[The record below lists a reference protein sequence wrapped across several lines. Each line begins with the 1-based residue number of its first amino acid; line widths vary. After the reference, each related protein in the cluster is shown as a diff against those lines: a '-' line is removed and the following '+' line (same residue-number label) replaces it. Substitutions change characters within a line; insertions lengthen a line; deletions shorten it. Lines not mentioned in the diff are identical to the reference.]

1 MTTAKVYLLLT
12 GNELMT
18 GDIVD
23 SNSAMIAQKCKAIG
37 MKISRK
43 VTLADDLHLL
53 ADEINTLTK
62 NADLLII
69 NGGLGPTTDDLT
81 AQALAIACNLPLEQ
95 HPIALAHLETW
106 CRQRNAYLGK
116 ANLKQATLPKG
127 CDIVANRV
135 GSAVGFSLTLN
146 DCQVVCTP
154 GVPSELKIMLEE
166 EIIPALES
174 QSSFNAE
181 MDITRLQL
189 FGIGESTLQSMLV
202 KEFPHWPKEVEVGF
216 RASSPLIELKL
227 TIEKHAHLPLKMQ
240 LIEKIKAL
248 LDDHIIEE
256 IIKKPRTLSEIVL
269 QLCQQKNLK
278 ITTAESCT
286 GGLIASQLT
295 KVSGASASFE
305 AGFVTYSN
313 EIKSKLLNVN
323 ENTLEKYGAVSEET
337 VREMAEGA
345 LTSAN
350 ADLVIA
356 VTGIAGP
363 NGGSK
368 KKPVGSVWVA
378 WGSKEKIYTHYFCMK
393 AERAYFQHTVAAR
406 SLDLIRRLLIKS
418 DKVPLYSLNRL

>member
-1 MTTAKVYLLLT
+1 MTTAKVHLLLT

-23 SNSAMIAQKCKAIG
+23 SNSAMIAQQCKTIG

-43 VTLADDLHLL
+43 VTLADDLHIL
-53 ADEINTLTK
+53 AEEISALTK
-62 NADLLII
+62 SADVLII

-81 AQALAIACNLPLEQ
+81 AQALAISCNLPLEQ
-95 HPIALAHLETW
+95 HPIALSHLKDW
-106 CRQRNAYLGK
+106 CERRNVHLSK
-116 ANLKQATLPKG
+116 ANLKQAILPKG

-146 DCQVVCTP
+146 NCQVFCTP
-154 GVPSELKIMLEE
+154 GVPSELKIMLDE

-174 QSSFNAE
+174 QSDFTAE

-189 FGIGESTLQSMLV
+189 FGIGESALQSILV
-202 KEFPHWPKEVEVGF
+202 KEFPHWPKEVEIGF
-216 RASSPLIELKL
+216 RASSPLIELKF
-227 TIEKHAHLPLKMQ
+227 TTEKHEHLALKVQ
-240 LIEKIKAL
+240 LIEKVKSL

-256 IIKKPRTLSEIVL
+256 IKGNPRSLSEIVL
-269 QLCQQKNLK
+269 ELCQQKKLK

-295 KVSGASASFE
+295 KVSGASASYE

-313 EIKSKLLNVN
+313 KMKSKLLNVD
-323 ENTLEKYGAVSEET
+323 ENILINHGAVSQET
-337 VREMAEGA
+337 AIAMAKGA
-345 LTSAN
+345 LESSN

-363 NGGSK
+363 SGGSK
-368 KKPVGSVWVA
+368 EKPVGSVWIA
-378 WGSKEKIYTHYFCMK
+378 WGNKDKIYSQYFCIK
-393 AERAYFQHTVAAR
+393 ANRSYFQRTVAAR
-406 SLDLIRRLLIKS
+406 SLDLIRRLLIES
-418 DKVPLYSLNRL
+418 DKVPLYFSSRL

>member
-1 MTTAKVYLLLT
+1 MTTAKVHLLLT

-23 SNSAMIAQKCKAIG
+23 SNSAMIAQQCKGIG

-53 ADEINTLTK
+53 ADEISNLTK
-62 NADLLII
+62 KADILII

-81 AQALAIACNLPLEQ
+81 AQALALSCYLPLEQ
-95 HPIALAHLETW
+95 HPMALAHLETW
-106 CRQRNAYLGK
+106 SEQRNAHLNE
-116 ANLKQATLPKG
+116 ANLKQAILPKG

-146 DCQVVCTP
+146 DCYVFCTP
-154 GVPSELKIMLEE
+154 GVPSELKIMLDEQ
-166 EIIPALES
+166 IIPALKS
-174 QSSFNAE
+174 QSNFTAE

-202 KEFPHWPKEVEVGF
+202 KAFPHWPKEVEVGF

-227 TIEKHAHLPLKMQ
+227 TIEKYAHLSIKTE
-240 LIEKIKAL
+240 LIKEIKAL

-256 IIKKPRTLSEIVL
+256 IKEKPRTLSEIVL
-269 QLCQQKNLK
+269 QLCQQKNVK

-295 KVSGASASFE
+295 KVSGASSSFE

-313 EIKSKLLNVN
+313 NMKSKLLHVN
-323 ENTLEKYGAVSEET
+323 ANTLEKHGAVSKET
-337 VREMAEGA
+337 VIAMAEGA
-345 LTSAN
+345 LESAN

-363 NGGSK
+363 NGGSRD
-368 KKPVGSVWVA
+368 KPVGSVWIA
-378 WGSKEKIYTHYFCMK
+378 WGSKEKINSQYFCIK
-393 AERAYFQHTVAAR
+393 ASRAYFQHTVAAR

-418 DKVPLYSLNRL
+418 KKTPLYFSEHS

>member
-1 MTTAKVYLLLT
+1 MTIAKVHLLLT

-23 SNSAMIAQKCKAIG
+23 SNSAIIAQQCKAIG

-53 ADEINTLTK
+53 AEEISNLTK
-62 NADLLII
+62 NADVLII

-81 AQALAIACNLPLEQ
+81 AQALALSCNLSLEQ

-106 CRQRNAYLGK
+106 SEQRNVLLSK
-116 ANLKQATLPKG
+116 ANLKQAILPKG
-127 CDIVANRV
+127 CDIVANRL

-146 DCQVVCTP
+146 GCQVFCTP
-154 GVPSELKIMLEE
+154 GVPSELKIMLDE
-166 EIIPALES
+166 EIIPTLES
-174 QSSFNAE
+174 QSDFTAE

-202 KEFPHWPKEVEVGF
+202 EAFPYWPKEVGVGF

-227 TIEKHAHLPLKMQ
+227 TIEKHVNLPLKTE
-240 LIEKIKAL
+240 LIKEIKAL
-248 LDDHIIEE
+248 LGDHIIEE
-256 IIKKPRTLSEIVL
+256 IKEKPRTLPEIVL

-295 KVSGASASFE
+295 KVSGASLSFE

-313 EIKSKLLNVN
+313 NMKRKLLHVN
-323 ENTLEKYGAVSEET
+323 ENTLEQYGAVSEET
-337 VREMAEGA
+337 AIAMAEGA

-363 NGGSK
+363 NGGSRE
-368 KKPVGSVWVA
+368 KPVGSVWVA
-378 WGSKEKIYTHYFCMK
+378 WGNKDKIYSQYFCIT
-393 AERAYFQHTVAAR
+393 ANRASFQHAVAAR

-418 DKVPLYSLNRL
+418 DKVPLYFSNRL

>member
-23 SNSAMIAQKCKAIG
+23 SNSAMIAQQCKAIG

-62 NADLLII
+62 NADVLII

-95 HPIALAHLETW
+95 HPAALAHLEDW
-106 CRQRNAYLGK
+106 CKQRNAHLSK
-116 ANLKQATLPKG
+116 ANLKQAILPKG
-127 CDIVANRV
+127 CDIVPNRV
-135 GSAVGFSLTLN
+135 GSAVGFTLILN
-146 DCQVVCTP
+146 KCQIFCTP
-154 GVPSELKIMLEE
+154 GVPSELKIMLDE

-174 QSSFNAE
+174 KSSFTAE

-189 FGIGESTLQSMLV
+189 FGIGESTLQSMIV
-202 KEFPHWPKEVEVGF
+202 KYFPNWPKEVEMGF

-227 TIEKHAHLPLKMQ
+227 TIEKHEHVPLKNE
-240 LIEKIKAL
+240 LIKEIKAL
-248 LDDHIIEE
+248 LDDHIVEE
-256 IIKKPRTLSEIVL
+256 IKEKPRTLSEIVL

-313 EIKSKLLNVN
+313 KMKSKILNVD
-323 ENTLEKYGAVSEET
+323 ENTLLQHGAVSEQT
-337 VREMAEGA
+337 VIKMAQGA
-345 LTSAN
+345 LKSAN

-368 KKPVGSVWVA
+368 EKPVGSVWIA
-378 WGSKEKIYTHYFCMK
+378 WGSKEKIYSHYFSIK
-393 AERAYFQHTVAAR
+393 ANRAYFQHAVAAR
-406 SLDLIRRLLIKS
+406 ALDLIRRLLINT
-418 DKVPLYSLNRL
+418 DKVPLYF

>member
-1 MTTAKVYLLLT
+1 MTTARVHLLLT

-23 SNSAMIAQKCKAIG
+23 SNSAMIAQQCKAIG

-62 NADLLII
+62 NADVLII

-95 HPIALAHLETW
+95 HPIALAHLENW
-106 CRQRNAYLGK
+106 CQQRNAHLGK
-116 ANLKQATLPKG
+116 ANLKQAILPKG

-135 GSAVGFSLTLN
+135 GSAVGFSLILN
-146 DCQVVCTP
+146 DCHVVCTP
-154 GVPSELKIMLEE
+154 GVPSELKMMLAE

-174 QSSFNAE
+174 QSSFTAE

-227 TIEKHAHLPLKMQ
+227 TIEKYVHLPLKTQ
-240 LIEKIKAL
+240 LIEKIRIL
-248 LDDHIIEE
+248 LNDHIIEE
-256 IIKKPRTLSEIVL
+256 IKEKPRTLAEIVL
-269 QLCQQKNLK
+269 QLCLQKNLK

-295 KVSGASASFE
+295 KISGASASFE

-313 EIKSKLLNVN
+313 AIKSKLLNVSK
-323 ENTLEKYGAVSEET
+323 NTIEKYGAVSEET

-345 LTSAN
+345 LDSAN

-363 NGGSK
+363 DGGSK
-368 KKPVGSVWVA
+368 DKPVGSVWVA
-378 WGSKEKIYTHYFCMK
+378 WGSKEKIYSHYFCIK
-393 AERAYFQHTVAAR
+393 ANRGYFQHAVAAR

-418 DKVPLYSLNRL
+418 DRVPLYFS

>member
-23 SNSAMIAQKCKAIG
+23 SNSAMIAQQCKAIG

-62 NADLLII
+62 NADVLII

-174 QSSFNAE
+174 QSSFTAE

-202 KEFPHWPKEVEVGF
+202 KEFLHWPKEVEVGF

-227 TIEKHAHLPLKMQ
+227 TIEKHTHLPLKMQ

-368 KKPVGSVWVA
+368 EKPVGSVWVA

-393 AERAYFQHTVAAR
+393 AERAYFQHAVAAR

-418 DKVPLYSLNRL
+418 DKVPLYCLNSL

>member
-1 MTTAKVYLLLT
+1 MTTAKVHLLLT

-23 SNSAMIAQKCKAIG
+23 SNSAMIAQQCKSIG

-43 VTLADDLHLL
+43 ITLADDLHLL
-53 ADEINTLTK
+53 ADEISTLTK
-62 NADLLII
+62 NADILII

-95 HPIALAHLETW
+95 HPVALAHLQKW
-106 CRQRNAYLGK
+106 CEQRNAHLGK
-116 ANLKQATLPKG
+116 ANLKQAILPKG

-146 DCQVVCTP
+146 GCQVFCTP
-154 GVPSELKIMLEE
+154 GVPSELKIMLDE
-166 EIIPALES
+166 EIIPALAS
-174 QSSFNAE
+174 QSSFTAE

-227 TIEKHAHLPLKMQ
+227 TIEKYVHLPLKTQ
-240 LIEKIKAL
+240 LIEKIKIL
-248 LDDHIIEE
+248 LNDHIIEE
-256 IIKKPRTLSEIVL
+256 IKDKPRTLSEIVL
-269 QLCQQKNLK
+269 QLCLQKKLK

-295 KVSGASASFE
+295 KTSGASASFE

-323 ENTLEKYGAVSEET
+323 ENTIEKYGAVSEET

-345 LTSAN
+345 LASAN

-363 NGGSK
+363 DGGSK
-368 KKPVGSVWVA
+368 EKPVGSVWIA
-378 WGSKEKIYTHYFCMK
+378 WGSKEKIYSHYFCIK
-393 AERAYFQHTVAAR
+393 GNRGYFQHAVSAR
-406 SLDLIRRLLIKS
+406 SLDLIRRFLIKS
-418 DKVPLYSLNRL
+418 DRVPLYFS